1 MQNLGIL
8 PGAVSPL
15 AMITGVGQGV
25 RFYMD
30 SAARDVDVIY
40 MHPLVND
47 RTVMMA
53 RGDFRAFLERI
64 GCEINWI

>member
-1 MQNLGIL
+1 
-8 PGAVSPL
+8 
-15 AMITGVGQGV
+15 MITGVGQGV